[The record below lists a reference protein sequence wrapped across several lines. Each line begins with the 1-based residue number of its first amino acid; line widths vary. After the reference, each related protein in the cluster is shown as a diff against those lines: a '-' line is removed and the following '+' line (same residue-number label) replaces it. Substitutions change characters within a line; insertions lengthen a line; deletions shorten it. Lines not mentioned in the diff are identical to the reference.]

1 MKMKQEMRPTLKQKQ
16 VLTMKQQQDLKILS
30 FSSSELQ
37 TYIEEQ
43 VEAIPYWNRIS
54 NMKPAI
60 SKSVSAILNL

>member
-43 VEAIPYWNRIS
+43 VES
-54 NMKPAI
+54 NPLLEPAI

>member
-43 VEAIPYWNRIS
+43 VES
-54 NMKPAI
+54 NP
-60 SKSVSAILNL
+60 L

>member
-43 VEAIPYWNRIS
+43 VESKKAAARHFAAGERIG
-54 NMKPAI
+54 
-60 SKSVSAILNL
+60 